1 VSQILEV
8 NFSDLEEFML
18 RTPVESAVMLWGP
31 PGVGKSEFIKNFAK
45 RIGYTVIDL
54 RLYQL
59 DPVDIRGVGIPD
71 IQGGVTRWLPPEF
84 FPRKEKTLLFLDE
97 LPAAPPAVQAIAY
110 QLILDRRIGEHV
122 LPSDCRV
129 VAAGN
134 RMQDRGVVY
143 KMPAPLANRFLH
155 FELNAD
161 YVVWREWAVLNKIAP
176 EIIAYLGA
184 KPDMLHKMDVTNSS
198 GPWPSPRTWE
208 FVSRLFKNG
217 LVKGNGD
224 FHAVASAVGY
234 NAAVDFIEFL
244 DSVQV
249 NPEEMLNSPEG
260 VESMAKSDQTVLAL
274 ALPAYTTKDSDD
286 ITKKILVCAQ
296 RMEQEIAAL
305 CVDGLDYKLGEEI
318 VNEIAEDLGMDLT
331 DFRPPTEEEYQEMKL
346 LEV

>member
-1 VSQILEV
+1 
-8 NFSDLEEFML
+8 
-18 RTPVESAVMLWGP
+18 
-31 PGVGKSEFIKNFAK
+31 
-45 RIGYTVIDL
+45 
-54 RLYQL
+54 
-59 DPVDIRGVGIPD
+59 
-71 IQGGVTRWLPPEF
+71 
-84 FPRKEKTLLFLDE
+84 
-97 LPAAPPAVQAIAY
+97 
-110 QLILDRRIGEHV
+110 
-122 LPSDCRV
+122 
-129 VAAGN
+129 
-134 RMQDRGVVY
+134 
-143 KMPAPLANRFLH
+143 
-155 FELNAD
+155 
-161 YVVWREWAVLNKIAP
+161 
-176 EIIAYLGA
+176 
-184 KPDMLHKMDVTNSS
+184 
-198 GPWPSPRTWE
+198 
-208 FVSRLFKNG
+208 
-217 LVKGNGD
+217 
-224 FHAVASAVGY
+224 VGY